1 MTTPRFHIGAKELR
15 GKLEAYTK
23 HFGLLE
29 IKRGEASS
37 PNLTALKRFRK
48 VAPPA
53 FSFAVV
59 APEAVCALKP
69 GPKFEAALA
78 DTLEAQRVLEARCV
92 VLRTPFGVT
101 PSKLSRDRLK
111 ALIDRF
117 PKDALTIVW
126 EPTGVWEAE
135 EAARQA
141 KKWDIVLAVDAARDA
156 VPAGPVAYVRLR
168 AFGETRSFSAET
180 LGRIARAIGPRRDA
194 YVIIE
199 SDRAKDEAKSLR
211 AAVRDLGREKPAAR
225 AVLRPARMGA
235 VGAVSVGDEDE

>member
-1 MTTPRFHIGAKELR
+1 MTTRYHIGARELR

-29 IKRGEASS
+29 VKRGEPSS
-37 PNLTALKRFRK
+37 PNLTAMKRFRK

-69 GPKFEAALA
+69 GPKFEAALE
-78 DTLEAQRVLEARCV
+78 DVLEAQRVLEARCV
-92 VLRTPFGVT
+92 VLRTPFSVT

-111 ALIDRF
+111 ALLDRF
-117 PKDALTIVW
+117 PQDALTIVW
-126 EPTGVWEAE
+126 EPGGVWEAE

-141 KKWDIVLAVDAARDA
+141 KKWNIVLAVDAAREA
-156 VPAGPVAYVRLR
+156 VPAGPVAYVRLK
-168 AFGETRSFSAET
+168 AFGETRGFSPET
-180 LGRIARAIGPRRDA
+180 LARIANAIGSRRDA
-194 YVIIE
+194 YVVIE

-211 AAVRDLGREKPAAR
+211 AAARDLDKAKPR
-225 AVLRPARMGA
+225 PTSVLRPARVIAG
-235 VGAVSVGDEDE
+235 GDEDE

>member
-1 MTTPRFHIGAKELR
+1 MTTTRFHIGARELR

-29 IKRGEASS
+29 VKRGEPSS

-48 VAPPA
+48 VSPPA

-69 GPKFEAALA
+69 GPKFEEALE

-92 VLRTPFGVT
+92 ILRTPFGVT

-117 PKDALTIVW
+117 PKEALTIVW
-126 EPTGVWEAE
+126 EPGGVWESE

-141 KKWDIVLAVDAARDA
+141 KKWDIVLAVDAARD
-156 VPAGPVAYVRLR
+156 VIPAGPVAYVRLK
-168 AFGETRSFSAET
+168 AVGETRGFSAET
-180 LGRIARAIGPRRDA
+180 LGRIAQAIGPRRDA

-199 SDRAKDEAKSLR
+199 SDRAKDEAKTLR
-211 AAVRDLGREKPAAR
+211 AAVRDLDKPKAKQL

-235 VGAVSVGDEDE
+235 QHSAAGDEDE